1 MVSAATG
8 GTPHSGAASSF
19 SHRVMSLGSKCYAM
33 LCMLSR
39 GRGGGWGWMVRE
51 GREKGCGKG
60 GVGELDGV
68 GKEGERKEG
77 DFVTL

>member
-1 MVSAATG
+1 
-8 GTPHSGAASSF
+8 
-19 SHRVMSLGSKCYAM
+19 
-33 LCMLSR
+33 
-39 GRGGGWGWMVRE
+39 MVRE